1 MMNAEVIANLFARLD
16 PALWLVTA
24 ASGSRRGG
32 LIATFVSQASIVP
45 AMPRVLIGLARHH
58 FTWELIEASRAFG
71 LHLLG
76 EAHLEWVWRFGLRSG
91 RADDKME
98 GLRLESQPGPPLLA
112 DAVAW
117 LQCRVE
123 TSLDTGDRTIFLGE
137 VLEGKVLSSAPVLT
151 MKRLLEL
158 APAEK
163 LRELKDSVARDET
176 VDAVA
181 IQAWRT
187 EHDASP

>member
-1 MMNAEVIANLFARLD
+1 MNSDAIASVFARLD

-32 LIATFVSQASIVP
+32 LIATFVNQASIVP
-45 AMPRVLIGLARHH
+45 AMPRVSIGLARHH
-58 FTWELIEASRAFG
+58 FTWELIEASRTFG

-76 EAHLEWVWRFGLRSG
+76 EDHLDWVWRFGLRSG
-91 RADDKME
+91 RVEDKME
-98 GLRLESQPGPPLLA
+98 GLKLESRTGPPLLT
-112 DAVAW
+112 DALAW

-137 VLEGKVLSSAPVLT
+137 VLEGRVLMSAPVLT
-151 MKRLLEL
+151 MKRLLKL

-163 LRELKDSVARDET
+163 LQELKDSLARDAA
-176 VDAVA
+176 VDAAA
-181 IQAWRT
+181 IHAWRT
-187 EHDASP
+187 EHDASR